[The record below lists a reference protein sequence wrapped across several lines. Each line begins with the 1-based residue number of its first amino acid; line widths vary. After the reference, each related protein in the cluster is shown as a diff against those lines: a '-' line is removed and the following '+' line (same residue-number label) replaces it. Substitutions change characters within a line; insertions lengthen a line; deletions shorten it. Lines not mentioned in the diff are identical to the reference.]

1 MGNRRQITQR
11 LKNTKKLST
20 KKTKYKHKGIG
31 CNRGGNGA
39 TSRQITQRLKNT
51 KRSNTK
57 KTKQKDKD
65 NSGGNTR
72 QIIQRLKDNKK
83 NQAQKRQN
91 IKTKVLDVKEERGNR
106 RGGTSQRC
114 ADKMPTE
121 QNANR
126 T

>member
-1 MGNRRQITQR
+1 MQEQIQA
-11 LKNTKKLST
+11 
-20 KKTKYKHKGIG
+20 GIG
-31 CNRGGNGA
+31 CNKGGNGA

-57 KTKQKDKD
+57 KAKQKDKD